1 MPISKETIEELREI
15 MKEDYGLET
24 TKDEAEEIA
33 YSLVGY
39 FDLLNKIKNENENEN
54 RRGVL

>member
-39 FDLLNKIKNENENEN
+39 FDLLNKIKNENEN
-54 RRGVL
+54 RRRVL

>member
-1 MPISKETIEELREI
+1 MNISKEKIEELREI

-33 YSLVGY
+33 YNIVGY
-39 FDLLNKIKNENENEN
+39 FDLLNKIKNENEN
-54 RRGVL
+54 RRRVL